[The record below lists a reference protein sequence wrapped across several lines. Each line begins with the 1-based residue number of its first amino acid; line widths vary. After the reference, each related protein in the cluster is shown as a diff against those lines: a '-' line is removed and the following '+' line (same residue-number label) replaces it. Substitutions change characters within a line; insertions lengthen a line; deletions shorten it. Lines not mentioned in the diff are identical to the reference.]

1 MVKNSLLADSE
12 SLIRQPT
19 CKFIIF
25 SIKKISLYFFF
36 SDMAHF
42 FIISSRNQK
51 NMLKKEKIA
60 NKANPKVFR
69 LWGSLYLYLYY
80 IIGHR

>member
-1 MVKNSLLADSE
+1 
-12 SLIRQPT
+12 
-19 CKFIIF
+19 
-25 SIKKISLYFFF
+25 
-36 SDMAHF
+36 
-42 FIISSRNQK
+42 
-51 NMLKKEKIA
+51 MLKKEKIA